1 MPLTDPLRVVV
12 IDDHEVVREGVRL
25 SFADH
30 AWVEVVGTS
39 SAVEATTLCERLR
52 PDVAIVDTTTLC
64 QRVRAVSP
72 RSMVVLQT
80 PHVSADRIREAIAAG
95 VFAYV
100 PKEAGLTALT
110 DALEQAR
117 EGVDGTPAERFL
129 LEVLR
134 KDSANRERLQL
145 SARQQ
150 RVLELAVEGRTDREI
165 GELLC
170 VSESTVRYHVQ
181 RIKVRLGARSKLE
194 LVHRAHAEGLV
205 G

>member
-1 MPLTDPLRVVV
+1 MSSTGPLRVVV

-25 SFADH
+25 SFAEH
-30 AWVEVVGTS
+30 AWVEVVGAS
-39 SAVEATTLCERLR
+39 SAAGAATLCERLR
-52 PDVAIVDTTTLC
+52 PDVAIVDTSKLC
-64 QRVRAVSP
+64 HRVRAVSP
-72 RSMVVLQT
+72 RSLVVLQA

-100 PKEAGLTALT
+100 PKEAGLAALT
-110 DALEQAR
+110 EALDQAR
-117 EGVDGTPAERFL
+117 AGVDGTPAERFL
-129 LEVLR
+129 LDVLR
-134 KDSANRERLQL
+134 KDTANRERLQL